1 MFLLYF
7 FLIEKTPRDKSGL
20 RKDNLDKMSSPSV
33 ETAET
38 QDITTMNNVI
48 EGTGSWNLVY
58 DVSGNHWRHILSIV
72 LILYIFP
79 RVSLISIVL
88 RNPKKVKNQFR
99 CHQYNKFTLVLNRRL
114 TLMIRVLVMF
124 QLTLPPHSVPPR
136 MVSWIIGFLVT

>member
-88 RNPKKVKNQFR
+88 RNPKKVKKQFR

-136 MVSWIIGFLVT
+136 MVSWINAFLVT

>member
-48 EGTGSWNLVY
+48 EGTGS
-58 DVSGNHWRHILSIV
+58 
-72 LILYIFP
+72 
-79 RVSLISIVL
+79 
-88 RNPKKVKNQFR
+88 
-99 CHQYNKFTLVLNRRL
+99 
-114 TLMIRVLVMF
+114 
-124 QLTLPPHSVPPR
+124 
-136 MVSWIIGFLVT
+136 